1 MPLLHDCGIIFEH
14 VSTIYYV
21 SCKLCC
27 SCQVPLLDNFPII
40 VTFSRKVMYWVSIA
54 IYFAMQ
60 LIFEI
65 GPYLE
70 ELTRTG
76 GAISEFVN
84 PK

>member
-1 MPLLHDCGIIFEH
+1 VADVI
-14 VSTIYYV
+14 
-21 SCKLCC
+21 KLFC
-27 SCQVPLLDNFPII
+27 SSQVPLLDNFPIF
-40 VTFSRKVMYWVSIA
+40 VTFSGKVMYCISIA

-70 ELTRTG
+70 ELTKTG

>member
-1 MPLLHDCGIIFEH
+1 
-14 VSTIYYV
+14 
-21 SCKLCC
+21 
-27 SCQVPLLDNFPII
+27 
-40 VTFSRKVMYWVSIA
+40 MYWVSIA

>member
-1 MPLLHDCGIIFEH
+1 MYCL
-14 VSTIYYV
+14 S
-21 SCKLCC
+21 
-27 SCQVPLLDNFPII
+27 I
-40 VTFSRKVMYWVSIA
+40 V

-70 ELTRTG
+70 ELTKTG